1 MNIKDAVNHAFD
13 LWQKNYVQI
22 DKADLTILK
31 KALTSKFITPEFIHN
46 IALAGQREYTSARQY
61 FKDGLTVIDIMV
73 KYQIAK
79 PKFQGSYDFI
89 LLDKGHDL
97 FYFIKAKL

>member
-1 MNIKDAVNHAFD
+1 MSIKEAVNRGLE
-13 LWQKNYVQI
+13 LWQKTYSQI
-22 DKADLTILK
+22 DKADSTILK
-31 KALTSKFITPEFIHN
+31 KALTSKFITPEFIEYM
-46 IALAGQREYTSARQY
+46 ALAGLREYTSARQY
-61 FKDGLTVIDIMV
+61 FKDGLTVIDTMV
-73 KYQIAK
+73 KYDIAK

>member
-1 MNIKDAVNHAFD
+1 MSIKEAANHAFD

-22 DKADLTILK
+22 DKVDLAILK
-31 KALTSKFITPEFIHN
+31 KALTSKFITPEFIEN
-46 IALAGQREYTSARQY
+46 MASAGHREYNSARQY

-73 KYQIAK
+73 KYEIAK
-79 PKFQGSYDFI
+79 PKFAGSYYFI

>member
-1 MNIKDAVNHAFD
+1 MTIKDAVSYGLE
-13 LWQKNYVQI
+13 LWQKTYGQI
-22 DKADLTILK
+22 DKADSAILK
-31 KALTSKFITPEFIHN
+31 KALTSKFITPEFIRN

-61 FKDGLTVIDIMV
+61 FKDGLTVIDTMV
-73 KYQIAK
+73 KYEIAK
-79 PKFQGSYDFI
+79 SKFQGSYDFI

>member
-1 MNIKDAVNHAFD
+1 MNIKEAVNQAFD
-13 LWQKNYVQI
+13 LWQKTYVQI
-22 DKADLTILK
+22 DKADSTILK
-31 KALTSKFITPEFIHN
+31 KVLTSKFITPEFIEYM
-46 IALAGQREYTSARQY
+46 ALAGHREYTSARQY
-61 FKDGLTVIDIMV
+61 FKDGLTVIDTMV
-73 KYQIAK
+73 KYEIAK

>member
-1 MNIKDAVNHAFD
+1 MNIKEAVNQAFD
-13 LWQKNYVQI
+13 LWQKTYVQI
-22 DKADLTILK
+22 DKADSTILK
-31 KALTSKFITPEFIHN
+31 KVLTSKFITPEFIEYM
-46 IALAGQREYTSARQY
+46 ALAGHREYTSARQY

-73 KYQIAK
+73 KYEIAK

>member
-1 MNIKDAVNHAFD
+1 MTIKEAVNHAFD
-13 LWQKNYVQI
+13 LWQKNYVKI
-22 DKADLTILK
+22 DKADLSILK
-31 KALTSKFITPEFIHN
+31 KALTSKFITPEFIQN
-46 IALAGQREYTSARQY
+46 IALAGHREYTSARQY

-73 KYQIAK
+73 KYEIAK
-79 PKFQGSYDFI
+79 PKFQDSYDFI

>member
-1 MNIKDAVNHAFD
+1 MNIKEAVNQAFD
-13 LWQKNYVQI
+13 LWQKTYVQI
-22 DKADLTILK
+22 DKSDSTILK
-31 KALTSKFITPEFIHN
+31 KALTSKFITPEFIQN
-46 IALAGQREYTSARQY
+46 IALAGHREYTSARQY

-73 KYQIAK
+73 RYEIAK
-79 PKFQGSYDFI
+79 PKFAGSYDFI

>member
-1 MNIKDAVNHAFD
+1 MNIKEAVNHAFD

-22 DKADLTILK
+22 DKEDLSILK
-31 KALTSKFITPEFIHN
+31 KALTSKFITPEFIEYM
-46 IALAGQREYTSARQY
+46 ALAGLREYTSARQY
-61 FKDGLTVIDIMV
+61 FKDGLTVIDTMV
-73 KYQIAK
+73 KYDIAK

>member
-1 MNIKDAVNHAFD
+1 MNIKDAVGHGLE
-13 LWQKNYVQI
+13 LWQKTYSQI
-22 DKADLTILK
+22 DKADLSILK
-31 KALTSKFITPEFIHN
+31 KALTSKFITTAFIEYMVLVGH
-46 IALAGQREYTSARQY
+46 REYTSARQY
-61 FKDGLTVIDIMV
+61 FKDGLTVIDTMV
-73 KYQIAK
+73 KYEIAK

>member
-1 MNIKDAVNHAFD
+1 MNIKDAVNHGLE
-13 LWQKNYVQI
+13 LWQKTYGQI
-22 DKADLTILK
+22 DKADMSILK
-31 KALTSKFITPEFIHN
+31 KALTSKFITAEFIEYMS
-46 IALAGQREYTSARQY
+46 LAGHREYTSARQY

-73 KYQIAK
+73 KHEIAK

>member
-1 MNIKDAVNHAFD
+1 MNIKEAVNHEFD

-61 FKDGLTVIDIMV
+61 FKDGLTVIDIMF
-73 KYQIAK
+73 KYEIAK